1 MTQTQKIIEEFE
13 EKFIPLKPGFSVAK
27 DWTKNLGGTTA
38 NYMILKSFLLSSLHQ
53 VATEAIEAV
62 KVEKKEMS
70 YNQEERKV
78 LEEIFGKYET
88 PEYLRERIYGYNSA
102 ISDMEQKAKK
112 FLENN
117 YKNISQ

>member
-1 MTQTQKIIEEFE
+1 MTLTQKIIKEFD
-13 EKFIPLKPGFSVAK
+13 EKYYDKGTPSGLNQKEFRNFPELLKNSR
-27 DWTKNLGGTTA
+27 L
-38 NYMILKSFLLSSLHQ
+38 FLLSSLHQ

-62 KVEKKEMS
+62 KLEKKEIS
-70 YNQEERKV
+70 YSQEERKV

-102 ISDMEQKAKK
+102 ITEMEQKAKK

-117 YKNISQ
+117 YKLK